1 VTKQGISL
9 ERSGFIS
16 GVYVQT
22 EFRLRLED
30 AGFENSASVE
40 GDDYFPLAGEEL

>member
-1 VTKQGISL
+1 L

-30 AGFENSASVE
+30 AGFENSALVVE
-40 GDDYFPLAGEEL
+40 GANSPPGSGRIGEVTE